1 MKRIFEIAQLSKKRI
16 IGLMSG
22 TSADGID
29 AALVEIEG
37 SGLETKLQLLCFHF
51 SPFPKDVREQIGE
64 LFSPESGSEDGFTEV
79 NHVAKICQFNF
90 LLGELFADAALE
102 VIRKSCL
109 SISSIHLIASHGQ
122 TIYHIPPS
130 MNSGIPSTLQIGEPA
145 IIAHKTGIPVI
156 ADFRVADMAVGGEGA
171 PLVPYVDFLLF
182 HDKRKSRAIQ
192 NLGGISNVTVIPAN
206 AKREDIF
213 AFDTGPG
220 NMLIDEAVRLLTE
233 GKYNYDPDGAIA
245 AAGRTNMT
253 LLHELME
260 HPFIF
265 ATPPKSTGRET
276 FGIHYALDVIQRAKL
291 QNMEDSELL
300 ATLTEFTAKSIYE
313 NYVQFVFPHYDIS
326 EIIFSGGGVHNCT
339 LMKLLKQYFG
349 QIPLVKADDYG
360 IPVDAKEAIAF
371 AILANETLA
380 NHPGNIPKVTGAQR
394 PVILGKVIPV

>member
-1 MKRIFEIAQLSKKRI
+1 MNRIFEIAQLPKKRI

-22 TSADGID
+22 TSADGVD

-37 SGLETKLQLLCFHF
+37 NGLETELQLLCFHF

-64 LFSPESGSEDGFTEV
+64 LFSPESGSVD
-79 NHVAKICQFNF
+79 KICQFNF
-90 LLGELFADAALE
+90 LLGELFADAVLE
-102 VIRKSCL
+102 VIRQSGL
-109 SISSIHLIASHGQ
+109 PLSSIHLIASHGQ
-122 TIYHIPPS
+122 TIYHLPPS

-156 ADFRVADMAVGGEGA
+156 ADFRVADVAVGGEGA

-182 HDKRKSRAIQ
+182 RDERKTRAIQ
-192 NLGGISNVTVIPAN
+192 NLGGISNVTVIPAD
-206 AKREDIF
+206 AKREDIL

-220 NMLIDEAVRLLTE
+220 NMLIDEAVRMLTE
-233 GKYNYDPDGAIA
+233 GKYNYDPNGTIA
-245 AAGRTNMT
+245 AAGKTDMT
-253 LLHELME
+253 LLYELME

-276 FGIHYALDVIQRAKL
+276 FGVHYAFDVIQRARS
-291 QNMEDSELL
+291 QNMKDAEIL
-300 ATLTEFTAKSIYE
+300 ATLTEFTAKSIYG

-326 EIIFSGGGVHNCT
+326 EIIFSGGGVHNRT
-339 LMKLLKQYFG
+339 LMNFLKRYFG
-349 QIPLVKADDYG
+349 HIPLVKADDYG
-360 IPVDAKEAIAF
+360 IPSDAKEAIAF

-394 PVILGKVIPV
+394 PIILGKIIPV